1 MAEFFGGI
9 GLKTTTMRTNV
20 IVLGILLF
28 FFSLTSAQIKTI
40 DNSKTEQL
48 EEVIVT
54 AQFAPQSE
62 KNAVYKVRI
71 INSNT
76 INRRAANNL
85 RELLQQEL
93 NLDLT
98 QNSVFGTSLEIQGIS
113 KENIKILIDGV
124 PVIGRLNGIIDLN
137 QINLSSIERV
147 EIIEGPVS
155 VFYGTD
161 AMGGI
166 INLISKRNQKETLKS
181 SISSY
186 LESINATSFNGEIGY
201 KFKNNTIRFN
211 ADYYHFN
218 GLTTDES
225 PRNLNWEER
234 GQYFGNLMFSKKLEN
249 LTLRLNSNLSNEKL
263 ISLGEPDRKGIIKD
277 IDYFTKRIDNS
288 LNVQGEILKNKF
300 INVTASYLYYQR
312 YHNTFIVDPSTFVK
326 TPSTADIKSENI
338 VKYNY
343 GGLRAQLGKSKLLD
357 KINYAYGIDYYKETS
372 TGSRILD
379 KKQFI
384 NTLALFGSLNYKLLK
399 GLEIQPASRYTWNS
413 SYGSLFSPALNIK
426 LKFNNQNQIRFSYA
440 RGFRAPSIKELFLDF
455 NISAGPLTYII
466 SGNEDLDVEKSHS
479 FNLYYSFNK
488 DLENKKYISI
498 EPSVFYNDI
507 SSLIALSEM
516 VDFKRN
522 YLNIDKFKSIGGKI
536 DFHYK
541 TNDVF
546 SLKVGVSFI
555 GRYNKFN
562 ENYNTQQF
570 LYSPEFLTN
579 INYKIKKMN
588 LIVNVYNKFTGKR
601 DGFVVDSNTSTI
613 AKITRASF
621 NNLNTTFSKSFKNS
635 NIIVAFGVKNALDIK
650 DIETV
655 NEVGQAHS
663 RDLQLWGRSFFLKT
677 TLNFKYN

>member
-263 ISLGEPDRKGIIKD
+263 ISLGEPDRRGIIKD

-288 LNVQGEILKNKF
+288 LNVQGKILKNKF

>member
-1 MAEFFGGI
+1 
-9 GLKTTTMRTNV
+9 MRTN
-20 IVLGILLF
+20 ITVLGILLF
-28 FFSLTSAQIKTI
+28 FFNLTSAQIKTI
-40 DNSKTEQL
+40 DSTKVEQL

-54 AQFAPQSE
+54 AQYAPQSE
-62 KNAVYKVRI
+62 KNAVYKVRV

-76 INRRAANNL
+76 INSKAANNL

-124 PVIGRLNGIIDLN
+124 PVIGRLNGVIDLN

-166 INLISKRNQKETLKS
+166 INLITKRNQKETLKS
-181 SISSY
+181 NISSY

-218 GLTTDES
+218 GLKTAES
-225 PRNLNWEER
+225 TRNLNWEER
-234 GQYFGNLMFSKKLEN
+234 GQYFGNLMFLKKLKN

-263 ISLGEPDRKGIIKD
+263 ISLGEPDRRGIIKD

-288 LNVQGEILKNKF
+288 LNVQGKILKNKF

-312 YHNTFIVDPSTFVK
+312 YHNTFIVDSSTYVK
-326 TPSTADIKSENI
+326 TPSTTDIKSENI

-343 GGLRAQLGKSKLLD
+343 GGLRAQLGKSKLSD
-357 KINYAYGIDYYKETS
+357 KINYAYGVDYYKETS

-384 NTLALFGSLNYKLLK
+384 NTLALFGSLNYKVLK
-399 GLEIQPASRYTWNS
+399 KLEIQPASRYTWNS

-455 NISAGPLTYII
+455 NISAGPLTFII
-466 SGNEDLDVEKSHS
+466 LGNEDLDVEKSHS

-488 DLENKKYISI
+488 DLENKRYISI

-522 YLNIDKFKSIGGKI
+522 YLNIDTFKSIGGKV
-536 DFHYK
+536 DFYYK
-541 TNDVF
+541 TNNAL
-546 SLKVGVSFI
+546 SLKMGISYI

-570 LYSPEFLTN
+570 LYSPEFSTN

-588 LIVNVYNKFTGKR
+588 LLVNVYNKFTGKR
-601 DGFVVDSNTSTI
+601 DGFVVDGDTSTI
-613 AKITRASF
+613 TKITRASF
-621 NNLNTTFSKSFKNS
+621 NNLSATFSKSFKKS
-635 NIIVAFGVKNALDIK
+635 NIIVAVGVKNALDIK

>member
-1 MAEFFGGI
+1 
-9 GLKTTTMRTNV
+9 MRTNV
-20 IVLGILLF
+20 TVLGILLF
-28 FFSLTSAQIKTI
+28 FFNLASAQIKTI
-40 DNSKTEQL
+40 DKSETEQL

-54 AQFAPQSE
+54 AQYAPQSE

-76 INRRAANNL
+76 INRKVANNL

-93 NLDLT
+93 NLNLT

-181 SISSY
+181 NISSY

-234 GQYFGNLMFSKKLEN
+234 GQYFGNLMYSKKLEN
-249 LTLRLNSNLSNEKL
+249 LTLRLNSNFSNEKL
-263 ISLGEPDRKGIIKD
+263 ISLGEPDRRGIIKD
-277 IDYFTKRIDNS
+277 IDYFTKRVDNS

-343 GGLRAQLGKSKLLD
+343 GGLRAQLGKSKLSD
-357 KINYAYGIDYYKETS
+357 KMNYAYGLDYYKETS

-466 SGNEDLDVEKSHS
+466 SGNEGLDVEKSHS

-488 DLENKKYISI
+488 DLENRRYISI

-541 TNDVF
+541 TNDAF
-546 SLKVGVSFI
+546 SLKVGISFI

-621 NNLNTTFSKSFKNS
+621 NNLNATFSKSFKNS

-677 TLNFKYN
+677 TLNFKHN

>member
-1 MAEFFGGI
+1 
-9 GLKTTTMRTNV
+9 MRTNLIAFGV
-20 IVLGILLF
+20 LLF
-28 FFSLTSAQIKTI
+28 FLNLTSAQIKTKE
-40 DNSKTEQL
+40 NSKEGGKTEQL

-54 AQFAPQSE
+54 AQYAPQSE
-62 KNAVYKVRI
+62 KNAVYKVKI

-76 INRRAANNL
+76 INRKAANNL

-166 INLISKRNQKETLKS
+166 INLITKKEQKENVEAN
-181 SISSY
+181 ISSY
-186 LESINATSFNGEIGY
+186 IESINATNINGEIGY

-211 ADYYHFN
+211 SAYYHFN
-218 GLTTDES
+218 GLNTNKS

-249 LTLRLNSNLSNEKL
+249 LTLRLNSNISNEKL
-263 ISLGEPDRKGIIKD
+263 ISLGEPDRRGNIKD
-277 IDYFTKRIDNS
+277 INYFTKRIDNS
-288 LNVQGEILKNKF
+288 LNVQGKILKNKF
-300 INVTASYLYYQR
+300 INVVASYLYYQR
-312 YHNTFIVDPSTFVK
+312 YHDTFIVDPVTFTK
-326 TPSTADIKSENI
+326 TQSTADIKSENI

-343 GGLRAQLGKSKLLD
+343 GGLRAQLGKSNLSD
-357 KINYAYGIDYYKETS
+357 KTNYAYGVDYYKENS
-372 TGSRILD
+372 IGNRILD
-379 KKQFI
+379 KKQSI

-426 LKFNNQNQIRFSYA
+426 LKFNNKNQIRFSYA

-455 NISAGPLTYII
+455 HINAGPLTYII

-488 DLENKKYISI
+488 DLENKRYISI
-498 EPSVFYNDI
+498 EPSIFYNNI

-522 YLNIDKFKSIGGKI
+522 YLNIDKFKSIGGKVN
-536 DFHYK
+536 FHYK
-541 TNDVF
+541 TKDVL
-546 SLKVGVSFI
+546 SLKAGVSLI

-562 ENYNTQQF
+562 EAYNTQQF
-570 LYSPEFLTN
+570 FYSPEFSAN
-579 INYKIKKMN
+579 INYKIKKIH
-588 LIVNVYNKFTGKR
+588 LIIDVYNKFTGKR
-601 DGFVVDSNTSTI
+601 DGFIIDSNTSTI
-613 AKITRASF
+613 VKITRASF
-621 NNLNTTFSKSFKNS
+621 NNLNTTFSKSFNKS
-635 NIIVAFGVKNALDIK
+635 NIRIAIGVKNALDIK

-663 RDLQLWGRSFFLKT
+663 RDLQLWGRSFFFKT
-677 TLNFKYN
+677 TYNL